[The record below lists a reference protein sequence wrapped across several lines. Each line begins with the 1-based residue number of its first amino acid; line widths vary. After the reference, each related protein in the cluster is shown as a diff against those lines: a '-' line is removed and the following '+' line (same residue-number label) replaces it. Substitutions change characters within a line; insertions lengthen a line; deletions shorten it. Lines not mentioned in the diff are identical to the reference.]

1 LSQSTEAVREPWLG
15 LASYQETDSELF
27 YGRERETEELLRLLK
42 REMLTVVFGPS
53 GTGKTSLLNAG
64 LFPRLRES
72 GYLPIAIRLSHSGA
86 AGAHTRQIRS
96 LIGDALRASGI
107 EEEALFEPHLAA
119 DDETLWEYLHRVEF
133 WDPRNNAITPVFAFD
148 QFEEVFTL
156 GRNRHG
162 TTALLAELADL
173 VENYVPASVR
183 SRLEKSGGK
192 LPFTHSEQ
200 RFKILLSLRED
211 YVPRLDSLRQAMPSV
226 MHNRFA
232 LARMN
237 GDQALIAVEKPGRGI
252 VDETVSKQIVLFVAA
267 ANEAP
272 GDRDADGASFKN
284 LRVEPALL
292 SVVCRELNAR
302 RIQEGRQF
310 ITQDLLEE
318 AHTDILDAFYKRG
331 FEGLDSNARVFVE
344 DRLLTASGFRSTVPL
359 EEASHA
365 GVGEGEIRA
374 LVNRR
379 LIRVEERLG
388 IPHLELTH
396 DLLTKV
402 VQKSRDGRR
411 ERDRR
416 DKLEREQAQREEQ
429 RRRQLRHA
437 RRLLAIAIAAAG
449 VFFVCG
455 ALFTT
460 ISYRNANS
468 ARQEAVFI
476 AEATNS
482 LADDPERSL
491 ILAMYAIGATP
502 DSKPELLRVAQELLH
517 RVLLSSQVRLTLN
530 GHQGAINSI
539 SVSADA
545 SRIIT
550 SGADR
555 VAKLWDSE
563 SGRELKTYSG
573 HQDNVVSAVFN
584 ADGKRVVT
592 GSWDHTAKVWDTES
606 GREIVTLK
614 GHDDKVNSVAVNAD
628 GTQVATASADHT
640 AKLWDVATGKASLTL
655 RGHEGPVN
663 GVAFSA
669 DGKRVATASADHS
682 ARIWDART
690 GKVLWTLERHE
701 NAVNSVAFSPD
712 GTKLATAGSD
722 HLAKIWDALSGRELM
737 TLRGHK
743 DVVTSVVF
751 GPHGGRVATG
761 SADKTAIIWDAGT
774 GEELFRMRGHLQQV
788 SGVSFSP
795 RNDNRFGTSSWDKM
809 ARLWEIAGS
818 EALSIPA
825 HEGGTNDVA
834 YSPDGKRLATGG
846 EDSTVRIWDAS
857 TGKNLHTLNQG
868 SPVNSLAHSP
878 DGTRLASAGRDGLL
892 WLWDTATGK
901 PSPPFKGHTGEI
913 ITTAFSPDGKTI
925 ATASV
930 DKTAKVWNTAGDV
943 LLTFSGHKDKV
954 YGVAFSSDGS
964 RVITGGA
971 DNTARIW
978 EAKTGREILV
988 LRGHEAPVR
997 SVIFSPAGKRI
1008 VTAGDDFTGRI
1019 WDAESGNLLFELR
1032 GHQSAIWSA
1041 SFSPDGERVA
1051 TSSTD
1056 KTSKIWDA
1064 RTGREL
1070 ISLGG
1075 HQGAV
1080 FSSVFSPD
1088 GKLLAT
1094 ASKDE
1099 SVQVYF
1105 LELSDLMALARKR
1118 ITRKLNR
1125 AECQEYFQ
1133 SAVCPALP

>member
-1 LSQSTEAVREPWLG
+1 LTREPWPG
-15 LASYQETDSELF
+15 LASYREADAELF
-27 YGRERETEELLRLLK
+27 YGRERETDELLRLLK

-86 AGAHTRQIRS
+86 AGDRTRHIRS
-96 LIGDALRASGI
+96 LIGDALRANGI
-107 EEEALFEPHLAA
+107 EEEALSEPHVPA

-133 WDPRNNAITPVFAFD
+133 WDQRNNAITPVLAFD
-148 QFEEVFTL
+148 QFEEIFTL
-156 GRNRHG
+156 GRDRPA
-162 TTALLAELADL
+162 TAAFLAELADL
-173 VENYVPASVR
+173 VENYVPATVR
-183 SRLEKSGGK
+183 LRLEKSGGK
-192 LPFTHSEQ
+192 LPFAHSEQ

-211 YVPRLDSLRQAMPSV
+211 YVPRLDGLRQAMPSV

-232 LARMN
+232 LTRMN
-237 GDQALIAVEKPGRGI
+237 GDQALIAVQKPGRGI

-267 ANEAP
+267 ANEAAGNP
-272 GDRDADGASFKN
+272 DAAGGSFKN
-284 LRVEPALL
+284 LQVEPALL

-302 RIQEGRQF
+302 RVFEGREF

-318 AHTDILDAFYKRG
+318 AHTDILDAFYKRA
-331 FEGLDSNARVFVE
+331 FEGLDASARVFVE

-359 EEASHA
+359 EESTHA
-365 GVGEGEIRA
+365 GVAEGDIRL

-411 ERDRR
+411 ERERR
-416 DKLEREQAQREEQ
+416 EKLEREQAQREEL
-429 RRRQLRHA
+429 RRKQLRHA
-437 RRLLAIAIAAAG
+437 RRMLAIAIAAAA

-476 AEATNS
+476 AHATSS

-491 ILAMYAIGATP
+491 ILSMYAIGATP
-502 DSKPELLRVAQELLH
+502 ESKPELLRVAQELLH
-517 RVLLSSQVRLTLN
+517 RALLSSQVRLTLN
-530 GHQGAINSI
+530 GHQGAVNSI
-539 SVSADA
+539 AISADG
-545 SRIIT
+545 SRIVT
-550 SGADR
+550 AGADR
-555 VAKLWDSE
+555 VAKLWDPE

-573 HQDNVVSAVFN
+573 HLDNVVN
-584 ADGKRVVT
+584 AAFSGDGKRVAT
-592 GSWDHTAKVWDTES
+592 GSADHTARVWDTES
-606 GREIVTLK
+606 GRELAVFN
-614 GHDDKVNSVAVNAD
+614 GHGDKVTSVAFSPD
-628 GTQVATASADHT
+628 GSRLATASADKT
-640 AKLWDVATGKASLTL
+640 AVVWDAATGKAVLTL
-655 RGHEGPVN
+655 RGHDGPVN
-663 GVAFSA
+663 GVAFSP

-690 GKVLWTLERHE
+690 GKALLTFEGHE
-701 NAVNSVAFSPD
+701 NAVNSVAFNLD

-722 HLAKIWDALSGRELM
+722 HLAKIWDAAAGRELL
-737 TLRGHK
+737 TFRGHR

-751 GPHGGRVATG
+751 GPHGARLATG
-761 SADKTAIIWDAGT
+761 SADKTAIVWDAET

-788 SGVSFSP
+788 SGVAFNP
-795 RNDNRFGTSSWDKM
+795 RNDNHFATASWDKM
-809 ARLWEIAGS
+809 AKLWEITGS
-818 EALSIPA
+818 EALTIHA
-825 HEGGTNDVA
+825 HEKGTNDVV

-846 EDSTVRIWDAS
+846 EDSTARIWDAS
-857 TGKNLHTLNQG
+857 TGQQLLQLNQG
-868 SPVNSLAHSP
+868 APVNSIAFSP
-878 DGTRLASAGRDGLL
+878 NGTRLACAGRDGLL
-892 WLWDTATGK
+892 WLWDTASGT
-901 PSPPFKGHTGEI
+901 PAPPFQGHTGELL
-913 ITTAFSPDGKTI
+913 TTAFSPDGKTI

-930 DKTAKVWNTAGDV
+930 DKTAKVWDAASGRV
-943 LLTFSGHKDKV
+943 LVTFSGHKEKV
-954 YGVAFSSDGS
+954 YGVAFSPDGS

-1032 GHQSAIWSA
+1032 GHQSAVWSA

-1056 KTSKIWDA
+1056 KTSKIWEA

-1070 ISLGG
+1070 ISFGG

-1088 GKLLAT
+1088 GKRLAT

-1105 LELSDLMALARKR
+1105 LELPDLMSLARQR

-1125 AECQEYFQ
+1125 AECEEYFQ
-1133 SAVCPALP
+1133 RETCPPMP